1 MPKKRS
7 RVFSRAFKL
16 AAVRR
21 MMAGEDVSA
30 LSRELQ
36 VLRKDLYYWRTRF
49 RAGGRTE
56 REPACMLPIV
66 DRPLIQHLVEGLAAR
81 GLCDIAFV
89 VSDGAEAID
98 HPRLPPTLRAVRGVN
113 NPVFAGQR
121 PFSTSALLDIM
132 EPPGELWGFRQF
144 GRVTYAYC
152 SVRIAGEFAATWNF
166 ASRRKG

>member
-49 RAGGRTE
+49 RAGGPEALRGKGRPKKTE
-56 REPACMLPIV
+56 VVRLQPNEPSGEVERARERIAALERKIGQQQV
-66 DRPLIQHLVEGLAAR
+66 D
-81 GLCDIAFV
+81 
-89 VSDGAEAID
+89 
-98 HPRLPPTLRAVRGVN
+98 
-113 NPVFAGQR
+113 
-121 PFSTSALLDIM
+121 LDF
-132 EPPGELWGFRQF
+132 FRQALQQV
-144 GRVTYAYC
+144 GGA
-152 SVRIAGEFAATWNF
+152 
-166 ASRRKG
+166 RRPSAEPGAPRSTRSSKR